1 MKISSIFKKDNSP
14 QQVKKGITK
23 RLFLYFISVVLGITG
38 LILLSNTLLLRPLY
52 YQSIKSEM
60 LDAMEKLSEIDYN
73 TESLDW
79 TDELG
84 SITTGKAFDVVI
96 RSEGDVLYSSSV
108 EVGLRPNPEFAT
120 GSGIPGGSDHYD
132 DGPIPTDPSG
142 SDDPA
147 FPSDPQ
153 TFFDDDNRFFMS
165 GNTDDF
171 EQIGDGVYISKTA
184 WMSNISFMIC
194 TKDLADG
201 TSIFLTQPI
210 EPVNQS
216 VSQANI
222 LLIGCAILAT
232 GLSLV
237 FALVLSRRFTKPI
250 RQIQNYVGSLAAL
263 DFSGKS
269 DIRTGD
275 ELQSLGED
283 INSLGDKLKGA
294 LDTLRTQNDQLEK
307 DIIAQRQFIS
317 NASHELR
324 TPLSLIKGYADEMN
338 SGYVKESGQKE
349 AYIKII
355 SEEAAKMNRLLRE
368 MLELARMES
377 GMARLQMEALS
388 VGETIKTFLEK
399 YDGFITENRLNIK
412 LDIGNDEVGFFD
424 PVRFE
429 QVLANYIS
437 NASRYGDDQKRVKIS
452 VKSLRDCIR
461 ITVFNTGTGVPE
473 DIKES
478 IWDGFYKANTARTRT
493 DDSYGLGLSV
503 VKVIQDAANQ
513 RFGMENVP
521 DGVEFWFEVA
531 RG

>member
-1 MKISSIFKKDNSP
+1 MKASNSFSKTYSPKRFKM
-14 QQVKKGITK
+14 GITK

-38 LILLSNTLLLRPLY
+38 MILLSNTLLLRPLY

-60 LDAMEKLSEIDYN
+60 LGAMEKLSEVDYSA
-73 TESLDW
+73 ESEDW

-84 SITTGKAFDVVI
+84 IITAGKAFDVVI
-96 RSEGDVLYSSSV
+96 RNEGDVLYSSSV
-108 EVGLRPNPEFAT
+108 EVGLRPNPEFPS
-120 GSGIPGGSDHYD
+120 GSGIQGGADHFD
-132 DGPIPTDPSG
+132 DGSIPTSPSG
-142 SDDPA
+142 SSDQPFPTDSQA
-147 FPSDPQ
+147 F
-153 TFFDDDNRFFMS
+153 FEEDNRFFMS

-171 EQIGDGVYISKTA
+171 EQIGDGVFISKTA
-184 WMSNISFMIC
+184 WMSNISFMVC
-194 TKDLADG
+194 TKDLPDG

-232 GLSLV
+232 GLSLI

-294 LDTLRTQNDQLEK
+294 LDTLRKQNDQLEK
-307 DIIAQRQFIS
+307 DIASQRQFIS

-324 TPLSLIKGYADEMN
+324 TPLSIIKGYADEMN
-338 SGYVKESGQKE
+338 SGYVKEDGQKE
-349 AYIKII
+349 AYVKII

-377 GMARLQMEALS
+377 GMAKLQMEKLS
-388 VGETIKTFLEK
+388 VGEAIKTFLEK
-399 YDGFITENRLNIK
+399 YDGFITENGLKIE
-412 LDIGNDEVGFFD
+412 LEIGEDEVGVFD

-429 QVLANYIS
+429 QVLANYVS
-437 NASRYGDDQKRVKIS
+437 NASRYGDEQKRVKIS
-452 VKSLRDCIR
+452 VKSLSDCIR
-461 ITVFNTGTGVPE
+461 ICVFNTGTGVPE
-473 DIKES
+473 DIKDS

-503 VKVIQDAANQ
+503 VKVIQNAASQ
-513 RFGMENVP
+513 GFGMEKRPGRSRILV
-521 DGVEFWFEVA
+521 
-531 RG
+531 

>member
-1 MKISSIFKKDNSP
+1 MKKSFDIGEMDSTKK
-14 QQVKKGITK
+14 VKKGITK

-60 LDAMEKLSEIDYN
+60 LDAMEKLSAIDYS
-73 TESLDW
+73 TDSPDW
-79 TDELG
+79 TDELE
-84 SITTGKAFDVVI
+84 SMTTGKAFDVVI
-96 RSEGDVLYSSSV
+96 RNEGDVLYSSSV
-108 EVGLRPNPEFAT
+108 EVGLRPNPEIAA
-120 GSGIPGGSDHYD
+120 GSRIQGGSDYNND
-132 DGPIPTDPSG
+132 FIPMVPSG
-142 SDDPA
+142 TGEQT
-147 FPSDPQ
+147 FPTEQ
-153 TFFDDDNRFFMS
+153 QAFFDDDNRFPMS
-165 GNTDDF
+165 HDANDY

-184 WMSNISFMIC
+184 WMSNMSFMVC
-194 TKDLADG
+194 TKDLSDG
-201 TSIFLTQPI
+201 TTIFLTQPI

-232 GLSLV
+232 GLSLI
-237 FALVLSRRFTKPI
+237 FALILSRRFTKPI
-250 RQIQNYVGSLAAL
+250 RQIQNYVGTLAAL

-283 INSLGDKLKGA
+283 INSLGDKLKDA
-294 LDTLRTQNDQLEK
+294 LNTLRKQNDQLEK
-307 DIIAQRQFIS
+307 DIISQRQFIS

-324 TPLSLIKGYADEMN
+324 TPLSIIKGYADEMN

-355 SEEAAKMNRLLRE
+355 SEEAGKMNRLLRE

-377 GMARLQMEALS
+377 GMVRLQMEKLS
-388 VGETIKTFLEK
+388 VGETIGNFLEK
-399 YDGFITENRLNIK
+399 YDGFITENRLK
-412 LDIGNDEVGFFD
+412 VELDIGEDASGVFD

-461 ITVFNTGTGVPE
+461 ISVFNTGPGVPE
-473 DIKES
+473 DVKES

-493 DDSYGLGLSV
+493 EDSYGLGLSV
-503 VKVIQDAANQ
+503 VKVIQNAANQ
-513 RFGMENVP
+513 GYGMENVP
-521 DGVEFWFEVA
+521 GGVEFWFEVDLA
-531 RG
+531 